1 MIDYF
6 HLCGFFSFKNGH
18 ISLTLTSVEKFFDY
32 LISNAKFRYI
42 FLSYNNECLMS
53 DGTIKNIMKK
63 YGKYDLVKKNINDLK
78 LIKPKTE
85 TTKQIQR

>member
-6 HLCGFFSFKNGH
+6 HLCSFFSFKNGY

>member
-1 MIDYF
+1 M
-6 HLCGFFSFKNGH
+6 
-18 ISLTLTSVEKFFDY
+18 
-32 LISNAKFRYI
+32 
-42 FLSYNNECLMS
+42 SYNNECLMS